1 MSDATPDD
9 VTTDA
14 DEFFELEPESELE
27 PAPESA
33 PEPDAAAATSAALR
47 RVATS
52 GNYRADTKKRAPSS
66 KARSERRGPQPVG
79 GALADL
85 LADRGWSD
93 HAAIAQLVGEWA
105 EVVGPELA
113 DHVHLESFD
122 EGTMVLRADST
133 AWATQLRLLLPQVRA
148 ALEAR
153 VGSGVIADISI
164 AGPQAPSWK
173 HGSRRVKGRGPRDTY
188 G

>member
-1 MSDATPDD
+1 MNDESTP
-9 VTTDA
+9 
-14 DEFFELEPESELE
+14 LE
-27 PAPESA
+27 PASLEPMPLESTPA
-33 PEPDAAAATSAALR
+33 LPEPDTAAATSAALR

-52 GNYRADTKKRAPSS
+52 GNYRPDTKKRAAASRP
-66 KARSERRGPQPVG
+66 RTDRRGPQPVG
-79 GALADL
+79 GALEDL

-93 HAAIAQLVGEWA
+93 QAAIAQLVGEWA
-105 EVVGPELA
+105 AVVGPELA
-113 DHVHLESFD
+113 DHVHLESFE
-122 EGTMVLRADST
+122 EGKVVLRADST
-133 AWATQLRLLLPQVRA
+133 AWATQVRLLLPQVRQ

-153 VGSGVIADISI
+153 VGSAVITDISI